1 MELPQEELNFQQPK
15 TADLGYFRTAVP
27 EEGFDEGPEDF
38 EADDLEFPPRSRP
51 AVVAESESDLAA
63 RLMTAAD
70 LANRSDGGAITAIQP
85 SAATLNVTR
94 ASSPENSAALA
105 RVSPE
110 VFHQGMIVR
119 HPQYGLG
126 KIVALSGSGIK
137 RKATVVFAAG
147 AGEKRFLLMHS
158 PLRPAAT

>member
-1 MELPQEELNFQQPK
+1 
-15 TADLGYFRTAVP
+15 VP

-38 EADDLEFPPRSRP
+38 ESDDLEFPPRSRP
-51 AVVAESESDLAA
+51 TADAAVESDLAA

-70 LANRSDGGAITAIQP
+70 LANRSEGGAVTALQ
-85 SAATLNVTR
+85 SAATRLNV
-94 ASSPENSAALA
+94 APVPSPENNVASE